1 MQSIISWQTIWY
13 LILVLYIPAC
23 LGLIVVVLL
32 QKGKGVGFAGAFG
45 MGGGSDTVFGPRASK
60 SLPQRLTYI
69 MAGLFMAL
77 ALVMSLIAGRT
88 GAGVA
93 PATVSESAEDYSA
106 LEDLG
111 TAVEGGEGQAAPA
124 QPAAPAIPGVT
135 TEAPAQPAQ
144 PVEEAAPAEQP
155 PAPATETPAAPATET
170 PAAAPEA
177 VVQTPTGEA
186 GAAIP
191 PSVEAPKPIEAS
203 PDQGS
208 PPAVPVPPAPPAT
221 TGAQ

>member
-93 PATVSESAEDYSA
+93 PETVSESAEDYSA

-124 QPAAPAIPGVT
+124 QPAAPAAPAAT

-144 PVEEAAPAEQP
+144 PVEEAAPA
-155 PAPATETPAAPATET
+155 ADTPAAPATET

>member
-1 MQSIISWQTIWY
+1 MQSIISWQTLWY

-77 ALVMSLIAGRT
+77 ALVMSLIAGRIGT
-88 GAGVA
+88 GVA
-93 PATVSESAEDYSA
+93 PATVNESAEDYSA
-106 LEDLG
+106 LDDLG
-111 TAVEGGEGQAAPA
+111 TGVEGGEGEAAPAAPAVPGATTEAPA
-124 QPAAPAIPGVT
+124 QPAAPAD
-135 TEAPAQPAQ
+135 Q
-144 PVEEAAPAEQP
+144 AAPAEQ
-155 PAPATETPAAPATET
+155 APA
-170 PAAAPEA
+170 PAAAPEE

-191 PSVEAPKPIEAS
+191 PSVEAPKPAASS
-203 PDQGS
+203 PDQGT
-208 PPAVPVPPAPPAT
+208 PPAVPVPPVPPTAP
-221 TGAQ
+221 GAQ

>member
-1 MQSIISWQTIWY
+1 MQSIISWQTLWY

-69 MAGLFMAL
+69 MAGLFMVL
-77 ALVMSLIAGRT
+77 ALVMSLIAGRIGT
-88 GAGVA
+88 GVA
-93 PATVSESAEDYSA
+93 PATVNESAEDYSA
-106 LEDLG
+106 LDDLG
-111 TAVEGGEGQAAPA
+111 TGVEGGEGEAAPAAPAVPGATTEAPA
-124 QPAAPAIPGVT
+124 QPAAPAD
-135 TEAPAQPAQ
+135 Q
-144 PVEEAAPAEQP
+144 AAPAEQ
-155 PAPATETPAAPATET
+155 APA
-170 PAAAPEA
+170 PAAAPEE

-191 PSVEAPKPIEAS
+191 PSVEAPKPAASS
-203 PDQGS
+203 PDQGT
-208 PPAVPVPPAPPAT
+208 PPAVPVPPVPPTAP
-221 TGAQ
+221 GAQ

>member
-1 MQSIISWQTIWY
+1 MQSIISWQTVWY
-13 LILVLYIPAC
+13 LILMLYVPAC

-60 SLPQRLTYI
+60 SLPQRLTYV

-93 PATVSESAEDYSA
+93 PETVSESAEDYSA

-124 QPAAPAIPGVT
+124 QPAAPAAPAAT
-135 TEAPAQPAQ
+135 TEAPAQPAE

-155 PAPATETPAAPATET
+155 PAPAAETPAAPATET